1 MILSTALERLEVA
14 FMDTSDVYVS
24 PGVDRDK
31 YFSELIA
38 DIRSH
43 ICDPFEVSAEIMPPG
58 FPDNDMGGTITGLCV
73 AKRDGYWLIYH
84 PEGDCFYCF
93 WGQEPDAL
101 GAHGVFGS
109 PLYCWTA

>member
-1 MILSTALERLEVA
+1 MFSTTLERLEDA
-14 FMDTSDVYVS
+14 FMDTTDVYVS
-24 PGVDRDK
+24 PGVDREK

-38 DIRSH
+38 DIRGH
-43 ICDPFEVSAEIMPPG
+43 ICAPFKVSAKVMPPG
-58 FPDNDMGGTITGLCV
+58 FVDAGVGGTITGLCV
-73 AKRDGYWLIYH
+73 AKRDGYWLVYR
-84 PEGDCFYCF
+84 PESDRFYCF

>member
-1 MILSTALERLEVA
+1 MFSTALKRLEDML
-14 FMDTSDVYVS
+14 MDTTDVYVS
-24 PGVDRDK
+24 PGVDRER

-43 ICDPFEVSAEIMPPG
+43 TCIPFEVTAEVMPPG
-58 FPDNDMGGTITGLCV
+58 FPDEDVGRTITGLCV
-73 AKRDGYWLIYH
+73 ARRDGYWLVYR
-84 PEGDCFYCF
+84 PESDLFYCF

-101 GAHGVFGS
+101 GAYGIFGS